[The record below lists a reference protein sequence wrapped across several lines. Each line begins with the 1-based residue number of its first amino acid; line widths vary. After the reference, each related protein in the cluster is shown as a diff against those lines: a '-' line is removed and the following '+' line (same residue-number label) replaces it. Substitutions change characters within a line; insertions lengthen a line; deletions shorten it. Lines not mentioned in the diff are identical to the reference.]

1 MAFSVRF
8 GRVLRGRSAF
18 MNGQDDLSNVGL
30 SFYAPFNDLGAGAVN
45 LNLSRGSGSPT
56 FTRASTA
63 TTILSNGLIGSVASG
78 TARSCYSPAGV
89 YLGYLAEEARTNLC
103 LQSAVNSTAPWA
115 ENSTTTTLAAL
126 TSPDGVASGAGF
138 ISNTAAGVAQFHYH
152 KQALSLTTSTTYTLS
167 MWVKYKAGSGWIW
180 LLGETSANAFCYF
193 DVKNGVVG
201 TATGFVSASMTAYPN
216 GWYRC
221 VATFAKTTAT
231 ASEEI
236 GIGLTTA
243 DNTAQWDS
251 TGLANAQQVYVWGA
265 QLEQAAFATS
275 YIPTTTATVTRSQD
289 VLQYQTSGNTSQVA
303 GTMYVEY
310 SIPSGITNAG
320 NPRVIGNTGVDV
332 SSPFSMQT
340 NTGRPVVYDGVNSAT
355 VAAGTA
361 IDGNIHK
368 AGTRWGPSNVAA
380 ILDGGTIASTG
391 AYSGNMLTQA
401 GFYVGLGQGAGAMNG
416 TIKNLRFW
424 SRTLSDLEMIQFTR

>member
-30 SFYAPFNDLGAGAVN
+30 SFYAPLNDLGAGAVN

-56 FTRASTA
+56 FTRATTA

-89 YLGYLAEEARTNLC
+89 YLGYLTEEARTNLL
-103 LQSAVNSTAPWA
+103 LQSAVNSTTWA
-115 ENSTTTTLAAL
+115 DNSTTTTLAAL
-126 TSPDGVASGAGF
+126 TSPDGVASGAAF

-152 KQALSLTTSTTYTLS
+152 KQALSLNISTTYTLS
-167 MWVKYKAGSGWIW
+167 MWVKYKAGSGWVW
-180 LLGETSANAFCYF
+180 LLGETAANAFCYF
-193 DVKNGVVG
+193 DVKNGVIG
-201 TATGFVSASMTAYPN
+201 TTTGFASASMTAYPN

-231 ASEEI
+231 ASEEV
-236 GIGLTTA
+236 GIGLTIA

-275 YIPTTTATVTRSQD
+275 YIPTTTATVTRNGD
-289 VLQYQTSGNTSQVA
+289 LLQYPTSGNTSQTA
-303 GTMYVEY
+303 GGLYVEY
-310 SIPSGITNAG
+310 AIPGGIMNAS
-320 NPRVIGNTGVDV
+320 NPRVIGN
-332 SSPFSMQT
+332 SSTDASAPLSLQSV
-340 NTGRPVVYDGVNSAT
+340 TGRPSIYDGTNSAT
-355 VAAGTA
+355 VASGVAL
-361 IDGNIHK
+361 DGNVHK
-368 AGTRWGPSNVAA
+368 TAVRWGQSNISA
-380 ILDGGTIASTG
+380 ILDAGTLASVA
-391 AYSGNMLTQA
+391 AYSGTMLTQSA
-401 GFYVGLGQGAGAMNG
+401 FDVGLGQGAGSMNG
-416 TIKNLRFW
+416 TVKNIRIW
-424 SRTLSDLEMIQFTR
+424 TRTLSDLEMIQLTR